1 MDTMLRGWIAIA
13 ERTGV
18 RIPYTQSTSSAAFLQ
33 RFSLVRRLLEQPAMM
48 NPAARQRDIE
58 SGIYEM
64 AGHTNSAETGLHS
77 VEDGFIEAWAR
88 MAGAFAMDRTM
99 GRIHALVYVS
109 SEDVGIAQISERL
122 GIPADVAEMHLTT
135 LVEWGLVYCSGS
147 VFAAEQDPWAWFL
160 RTVRARQRNELL
172 PIRNAIESV
181 RDAARQ
187 LAATSKGPAAS
198 KLRVTLNR
206 IERFTSFVGDF
217 AKLVDALV
225 TLGAA
230 PMLKFVSM
238 ATRFVPRRAA

>member
-1 MDTMLRGWIAIA
+1 MT
-13 ERTGV
+13 
-18 RIPYTQSTSSAAFLQ
+18 
-33 RFSLVRRLLEQPAMM
+33 
-48 NPAARQRDIE
+48 NPAARRNDVE
-58 SGIYEM
+58 SGIHEM
-64 AGHTNSAETGLHS
+64 VRHTNPAEAGLRH

-88 MAGAFAMDRTM
+88 MAGAFAMDRNM

-109 SEDVGIAQISERL
+109 SDPLTMEGICERISV
-122 GIPADVAEMHLTT
+122 PAELVELHLNT
-135 LVEWGLVYCSGS
+135 LVEWGLLYRSGN
-147 VFAAEQDPWAWFL
+147 VFSAEQDPWAWFL
-160 RTVRARQRNELL
+160 RTIRARQRNELL

-187 LAATSKGPAAS
+187 LAATSNGPAAS

>member
-1 MDTMLRGWIAIA
+1 
-13 ERTGV
+13 
-18 RIPYTQSTSSAAFLQ
+18 
-33 RFSLVRRLLEQPAMM
+33 MM
-48 NPAARQRDIE
+48 NPAARQGDLE
-58 SGIYEM
+58 SGIY
-64 AGHTNSAETGLHS
+64 ARVHHANPAESGLRN

-109 SEDVGIAQISERL
+109 SEELGMAEISERL
-122 GIPADVAEMHLTT
+122 GVPAEVVEMHLGT
-135 LVEWGLVYCSGS
+135 LLDWGLIYRTGS

-160 RTVRARQRNELL
+160 RTIRARQRNELL

-187 LAATSKGPAAS
+187 LAANSTGPAAS
-198 KLRVTLNR
+198 KLRVTLTR

>member
-1 MDTMLRGWIAIA
+1 M
-13 ERTGV
+13 V
-18 RIPYTQSTSSAAFLQ
+18 NF
-33 RFSLVRRLLEQPAMM
+33 
-48 NPAARQRDIE
+48 AARQRDLE

-64 AGHTNSAETGLHS
+64 VRPDSGLRS
-77 VEDGFIEAWAR
+77 VEEAFIEAWAR

-109 SEDVGIAQISERL
+109 SDELGMNEISERL
-122 GIPADVAEMHLTT
+122 GMPAEVVEMHLTT
-135 LVEWGLVYCSGS
+135 LLEWGLIYRSGKS
-147 VFAAEQDPWAWFL
+147 FVAEQDPWSWFL
-160 RTVRARQRNELL
+160 RTIKARQRSELL

-181 RDAARQ
+181 REAARA
-187 LAATSKGPAAS
+187 LAATSNGPGAA

-217 AKLVDALV
+217 AKLVDAFV

-238 ATRFVPRRAA
+238 TTRFVPRRAA

>member
-1 MDTMLRGWIAIA
+1 MTNL
-13 ERTGV
+13 
-18 RIPYTQSTSSAAFLQ
+18 
-33 RFSLVRRLLEQPAMM
+33 
-48 NPAARQRDIE
+48 AARQRDLE

-64 AGHTNSAETGLHS
+64 VPHADAGLRSI
-77 VEDGFIEAWAR
+77 EDGFIEAWAR

-109 SEDVGIAQISERL
+109 SEALGMVEISERL
-122 GIPADVAEMHLTT
+122 GVPSEIVEMHLTT
-135 LVEWGLVYCSGS
+135 LLEWGLVYRAGAI
-147 VFAAEQDPWAWFL
+147 FTAEQDPWAWFL
-160 RTVRARQRNELL
+160 RTIRARQRNELL

-187 LAATSKGPAAS
+187 LTATSKGPAAA

-230 PMLKFVSM
+230 PILKFVSM

>member
-1 MDTMLRGWIAIA
+1 LHPT
-13 ERTGV
+13 V
-18 RIPYTQSTSSAAFLQ
+18 
-33 RFSLVRRLLEQPAMM
+33 AMI
-48 NPAARQRDIE
+48 NPAARQRDLE

-64 AGHTNSAETGLHS
+64 VRHANPAEAGLRS

-109 SEDVGIAQISERL
+109 SEELGTGALSERL
-122 GIPADVAEMHLTT
+122 GLPAEIVEMHLTT
-135 LVEWGLVYCSGS
+135 LLEWGLVYRSGQAF
-147 VFAAEQDPWAWFL
+147 VAEQDPWSWFV
-160 RTVRARQRNELL
+160 RTIRARQRSELL

-181 RDAARQ
+181 REAARQ
-187 LAATSKGPAAS
+187 LAATSKGPSAS

-217 AKLVDALV
+217 AKLVDAFV

-238 ATRFVPRRAA
+238 TTRFVPRRAA